1 MYTHI
6 MAQVRTTV
14 YGRGRGLRGPVG
26 IGWCAC
32 DKTNTCTRPPCWVRR
47 GLQGVRTLCTVLRTL
62 SDLGG
67 GVNGHD
73 VNLRDKCGVCDDV
86 TG

>member
-1 MYTHI
+1 MY
-6 MAQVRTTV
+6 VG
-14 YGRGRGLRGPVG
+14 GRGRSLTN
-26 IGWCAC
+26 AQ
-32 DKTNTCTRPPCWVRR
+32 DKHYKPRTHPPCW

-73 VNLRDKCGVCDDV
+73 MNLRDKCGVCDDV

>member
-1 MYTHI
+1 MCTHTCINARTSVTAYTDVGG
-6 MAQVRTTV
+6 A
-14 YGRGRGLRGPVG
+14 YGGRWVSDDVHYKPR
-26 IGWCAC
+26 
-32 DKTNTCTRPPCWVRR
+32 TRPPCWVRR
-47 GLQGVRTLCTVLRTL
+47 GLHGVRTVLRTL

-73 VNLRDKCGVCDDV
+73 MNLHDKCGVCDGV